1 MGRKY
6 SKCRNIRNS
15 NKRPRRYIAV
25 WALKRVAS
33 VNIDEYKFEVTVE
46 VIEELTAKRQ
56 LSGNE
61 DCGIIFG
68 SVIDDKHYR
77 INSVSESCRVKGKST
92 TYGCERD
99 ALKANEIIRRE
110 YQVSEHT
117 RVYFGEWH
125 THPENDPNPSYRD
138 TSSINRLVLST
149 DVDKSIDGL
158 ILVIVG
164 REDIYWEFHDGVQL
178 HKINPTII

>member
-1 MGRKY
+1 M
-6 SKCRNIRNS
+6 
-15 NKRPRRYIAV
+15 
-25 WALKRVAS
+25 WTLKRVAS
-33 VNIDEYKFEVTVE
+33 VNIEEYTFEVTVE

-92 TYGCERD
+92 TCGCERD
-99 ALKANEIIRRE
+99 ATKANEMIRRE
-110 YQVSEHT
+110 YEVSEHT

-125 THPENDPNPSYRD
+125 THPEDEPIPSFRD
-138 TSSINRLVLST
+138 TSSINELVLSI

-158 ILVIVG
+158 ILAIVG
-164 REDIYWEFHDGVQL
+164 REDIYWGFHDGSQL
-178 HKINPTII
+178 HKIKPIII